1 MIDLT
6 TVLTGAVPTTI
17 VLTLL
22 LSENTPIAMA
32 GLLLLVP
39 LVLVI
44 IFPIFLLSRPDA
56 STKAKIFALG
66 LALLPIWLGQGLS
79 KELGW
84 VAGLLVYLPIGSA
97 LVNMARTTPKDRGQG
112 KS

>member
-1 MIDLT
+1 M
-6 TVLTGAVPTTI
+6 

-22 LSENTPIAMA
+22 LSENTPIALA

-44 IFPIFLLSRPDA
+44 IFPIFLLSLPDT

-79 KELGW
+79 DELGW
-84 VAGLLVYLPIGSA
+84 VVGLLVYLPIGTA
-97 LVNMARTTPKDRGQG
+97 LVNMARSTPKDKEQG